1 MSFRLL
7 VINWQDPEHPLAG
20 GAEVH
25 FRELFS
31 RLVQQ
36 YGYEVTLLACSFPG
50 AAPETELDGIRILR
64 RGSRNTFNFV
74 VPWVYRRELSHE
86 PFDLVIEDLNKIP
99 FYTRF
104 YVSQPKLALLHHFFG
119 RTIYQ
124 ETNPLFATYVYLTE
138 RSVPK
143 LYRGIPFVSV
153 SQSTKED
160 LVRHGI
166 PERDVTVIYNGV
178 SPFYQPSDEEFERP
192 TLLYLG
198 RLKKYKRV
206 DQVFQVFQRVREEL
220 PDAQLIVV
228 GDGDARP
235 GLMSLAQSMGLAPAV
250 RFTGFVSEEEKREYL
265 QKSWVI
271 LNTSPKEGFGLVVL
285 EAQACGTPAVVLD
298 SPGLRETVRPG
309 ETGYIV
315 STLAE
320 MAERTLRILRD
331 PALRAR
337 LRQAAVAWA
346 RTFSWDRSAHEFH
359 HLIQR
364 LLTAS

>member
-25 FRELFS
+25 FQEVFS
-31 RLVQQ
+31 RLVHQ
-36 YGYEVTLLACSFPG
+36 YDYQVTLLACSFPG
-50 AAPETELDGIRILR
+50 APSETEIEGIRVLR
-64 RGSRNTFNFV
+64 RGSRSTFNFI
-74 VPWVYRRELSHE
+74 VPWVYRQELRQE

-104 YVSQPKLALLHHFFG
+104 YIATPKLALLHHFFG

-124 ETNPLFATYVYLTE
+124 ETHPILATYVYLTE

-143 LYRGIPFVSV
+143 LYRGIPFVAV

-178 SPFYQPSDEEFERP
+178 SDFYFPTFEVYDRP
-192 TLLYLG
+192 TVLYLG
-198 RLKKYKRV
+198 RLKKYKRIDLV
-206 DQVFQVFQRVREEL
+206 LQVFREILREIL
-220 PDAQLIVV
+220 DARLLIV

-235 GLMSLAQSMGLAPAV
+235 GLMQLAKDLGLESSV
-250 RFTGFVSEEEKREYL
+250 TFTGFVSEEAKRTYL

-285 EAQACGTPAVVLD
+285 EAQACGTPAVVLN
-298 SPGLRETVRPG
+298 SPGLRETVRHG
-309 ETGYIV
+309 ETGWIA
-315 STLAE
+315 SSLEEMTQQTLQILKDPSL
-320 MAERTLRILRD
+320 RTRMGK
-331 PALRAR
+331 
-337 LRQAAVAWA
+337 AAVNWA
-346 RTFSWDRSAHEFH
+346 RTFSWDRAAEEFH
-359 HLIQR
+359 HLIHR
-364 LLTAS
+364 ILA